1 MRQHALGQPAVIGAR
16 QRDFDLDLRMQAELQ
31 HRRRKHHRDV
41 DADGVHPAPGQR
53 DVALLAG
60 RGLLHAARR
69 VAHDAPAHVLI
80 ADAGRQHADALGAG
94 LPRALRQLLQHRIV
108 HVFENFADRLA
119 LVVMRVDVDDWKT
132 LVAAL
137 GRLLRRVR
145 QQLGG
150 VEFLDLHAAK
160 ID

>member
-1 MRQHALGQPAVIGAR
+1 MRQHALGQPAVIGPR
-16 QRDFDLDLRMQAELQ
+16 QRDFDLDLWMQAELQ
-31 HRRRKHHRDV
+31 HRRREHHGDV

-69 VAHDAPAHVLI
+69 VAHHAPAHVLI

-94 LPRALRQLLQHRIV
+94 LPRTLRELLQHRIV

-119 LVVMRVDVDDWKT
+119 LVVMRVDIDDWKT

-145 QQLGG
+145 QQLCG

-160 ID
+160 IR